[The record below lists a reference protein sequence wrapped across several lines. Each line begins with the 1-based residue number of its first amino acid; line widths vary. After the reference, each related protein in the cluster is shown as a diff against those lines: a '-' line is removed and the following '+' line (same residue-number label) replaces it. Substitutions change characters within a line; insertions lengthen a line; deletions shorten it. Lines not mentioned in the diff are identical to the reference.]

1 MRKVKCINGHFF
13 DVDRF
18 SSCPSC
24 GAASVD
30 SPELPDK
37 SISAKSPVTTPL
49 LPPTGLDQP
58 VNQDGIMLA
67 PSAGKNTRKVK
78 CINGHFFDMGRFS
91 SCPSCGAAPI
101 ESLKTPDKE
110 DPDPSGSKTGIIWP
124 HQLAPFPTFTGVDD
138 DLSGKYPSEHRTK
151 LNDGDGS
158 TQGDTQTDSVSQ
170 RGALADAVEATA
182 SKKTTALPKTMA
194 FYDVREVE
202 PPVGWLVCIRGI
214 YTGRAFECKA
224 GRSRIGRNLD
234 MDICLSEDSSISRDV
249 HATIIYEPKKR
260 IFYLQAGTSS
270 GLTYHNGNLI
280 FDHEELHAYDKVEL
294 GKTEF
299 LFFPLCGEKFT
310 WDDYMEKG

>member
-18 SSCPSC
+18 SNCPSC

-30 SPELPDK
+30 SPEIPDK
-37 SISAKSPVTTPL
+37 SAPTQSPVTTPL
-49 LPPTGLDQP
+49 LPPTGLEQP
-58 VNQDGIMLA
+58 ASRDEIILA
-67 PSAGKNTRKVK
+67 PSAERNTRKVK
-78 CINGHFFDMGRFS
+78 CINGHFFDIGRFS
-91 SCPSCGAAPI
+91 SCPSCGATPI
-101 ESLKTPDKE
+101 ESSRIPDKGTPGVG
-110 DPDPSGSKTGIIWP
+110 DSKTGGIC
-124 HQLAPFPTFTGVDD
+124 LGYPFPDPTGVGDG
-138 DLSGKYPSEHRTK
+138 LSGEYAPKQESKP
-151 LNDGDGS
+151 NGGDGPTQIS
-158 TQGDTQTDSVSQ
+158 TQTEEISGKDS
-170 RGALADAVEATA
+170 LAGAVEATA
-182 SKKTTALPKTMA
+182 SKKTAALPKTMA

-249 HATIIYEPKKR
+249 HASIVYEPKKR
-260 IFYLQAGTSS
+260 IFYLQAGASS